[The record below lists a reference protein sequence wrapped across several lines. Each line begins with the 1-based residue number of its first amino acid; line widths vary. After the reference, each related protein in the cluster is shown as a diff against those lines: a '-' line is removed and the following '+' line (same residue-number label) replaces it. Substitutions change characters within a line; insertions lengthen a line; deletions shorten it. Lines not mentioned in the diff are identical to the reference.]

1 MRARRT
7 TMTTTA
13 AALGLVLVLAACGDP
28 GSSSGSGTSSASTPT
43 AASNLEVCDPVPG
56 DTFVGLEDDKT
67 LQNPDNIIPAVNAAA
82 ASENADIVA
91 TLDTVSA
98 VLDTPA
104 LVDLN
109 KAVDVDRQTSQQA
122 AADFIAA
129 NDLGSPES
137 VGDGAEVIVGA
148 PNFSEGQTLANLYVE
163 VLKAAGYDAK
173 TQDVGNREL
182 YLTDLES
189 GAITVIPE
197 YVSTL
202 TEFLNAKVNGENPE
216 PVATT
221 DLDATVEG
229 LTTLGEEVGLVFG
242 TPADAQ
248 DQNAFA
254 VTAAFAEEYG
264 ITTLTDLATTCG
276 DVVLGGPPECPERAF
291 CQLGLEETYG
301 LEVGEFVSLDAG
313 GNLTKDALR
322 QGNITVGLILSSDP
336 SLATS

>member
-1 MRARRT
+1 
-7 TMTTTA
+7 
-13 AALGLVLVLAACGDP
+13 
-28 GSSSGSGTSSASTPT
+28 
-43 AASNLEVCDPVPG
+43 
-56 DTFVGLEDDKT
+56 
-67 LQNPDNIIPAVNAAA
+67 
-82 ASENADIVA
+82 
-91 TLDTVSA
+91 
-98 VLDTPA
+98 
-104 LVDLN
+104 
-109 KAVDVDRQTSQQA
+109 
-122 AADFIAA
+122 
-129 NDLGSPES
+129 
-137 VGDGAEVIVGA
+137 VIVGA